1 MYLCGEF
8 RNNGDWRAGRILIQ
22 HNIRYTEFIV
32 NLDNSYRVEQSDAY
46 AMRLHSVH
54 PKISTHGSPEPTMR
68 FKGVRFFMPENSDA
82 YKLSHLY
89 SSDIV
94 HISK

>member
-8 RNNGDWRAGRILIQ
+8 GNRLRFRGVARKKYRGWRADRTLIQ

-68 FKGVRFFMPENSDA
+68 FKGVRFFV
-82 YKLSHLY
+82 YKGY
-89 SSDIV
+89 
-94 HISK
+94 